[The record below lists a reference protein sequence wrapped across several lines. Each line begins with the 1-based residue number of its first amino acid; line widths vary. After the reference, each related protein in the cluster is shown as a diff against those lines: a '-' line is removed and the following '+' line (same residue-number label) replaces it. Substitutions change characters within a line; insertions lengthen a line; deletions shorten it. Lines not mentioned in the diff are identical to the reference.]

1 VVYRTFYRLSVVVV
15 VDDVASV
22 IIIVS
27 LLSNSFYMKSLS
39 SINCLAIVNSV
50 SVPYRNNK

>member
-1 VVYRTFYRLSVVVV
+1 MVYRTFYRLSVVVV